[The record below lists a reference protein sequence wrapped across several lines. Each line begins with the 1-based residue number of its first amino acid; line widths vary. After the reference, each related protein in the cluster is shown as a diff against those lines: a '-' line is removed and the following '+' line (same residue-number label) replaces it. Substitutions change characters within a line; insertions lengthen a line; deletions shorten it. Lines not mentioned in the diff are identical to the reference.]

1 MARKI
6 LFFRPILSLALAF
19 SGHLYG
25 QGVASRG
32 IQPLLRSEPSGLPF
46 HARFTDV
53 AHQAGLRSPVVY
65 GDVDSKE
72 FILET
77 IGPGAAFFDYD
88 KDGWLDIFLLSG
100 ARRDSVPEDA
110 TNRLYRNRRDGT
122 FEDVTT
128 DAGLTRTG
136 WASGVTV
143 GDFDNDGNEDLF
155 VTYWAKTSSIAT
167 TETAGLASRQAPL
180 ACFTKALAGVRF
192 HVPRLRPRRFPG
204 SVRGELLEV

>member
-1 MARKI
+1 MARKV

-19 SGHLYG
+19 SGHLHG

-53 AHQAGLRSPVVY
+53 AHQSGLRSPVVY

-77 IGPGAAFFDYD
+77 IGSGAAFFDYD

-100 ARRDSVPEDA
+100 ARRDSVPEGA
-110 TNRLYRNRRDGT
+110 TNRLYRSRRNGT
-122 FEDVTT
+122 IEDVTT
-128 DAGLTRTG
+128 DAGVTRTG
-136 WASGVTV
+136 WASRVTV
-143 GDFDNDGNEDLF
+143 GDFDNDGNEDL
-155 VTYWAKTSSIAT
+155 
-167 TETAGLASRQAPL
+167 L
-180 ACFTKALAGVRF
+180 
-192 HVPRLRPRRFPG
+192 
-204 SVRGELLEV
+204 